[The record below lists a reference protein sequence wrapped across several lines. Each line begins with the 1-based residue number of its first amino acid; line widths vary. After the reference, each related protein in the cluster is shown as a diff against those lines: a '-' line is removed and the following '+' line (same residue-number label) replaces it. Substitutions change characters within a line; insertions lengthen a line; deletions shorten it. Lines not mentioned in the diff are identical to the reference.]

1 MEILSP
7 PRSRSPV
14 VRRRSRPARIAHG
27 RRGLF
32 ASAYARMGSGIFLAL
47 GIVQLHARGL
57 APVAILIAG
66 LVVLAVAASYAEGIS
81 LFPEAGG
88 PAALARHAFDE
99 LASFVTGWA
108 MTLALIAAA
117 ALAALYAAK
126 FLSIFWAP
134 LGSGGWAVAGGLAVL
149 AVVAGACALGLELSA
164 SLAAFAGIVDVGL
177 QLLLVMIGVAF
188 AFRPDAIRQD
198 VHLGTA
204 PSVEQ
209 LVLACAL
216 ATVAFVGIESIGEM
230 AAEARDPDRDLGPA
244 SAGVL
249 LSAITLGVAISLTA
263 AMPGPESGAGHP
275 AHPVFGIVS
284 RAPLHVVAT
293 GLKGVV
299 GLLVAGLL
307 ALVAHAALGR
317 TARLTRWQ
325 AQHRQ
330 LPAAMA
336 ELDRGRDIPLTAV
349 AVGSAG
355 AALLVV
361 AQGAVGGASFLAGAY
376 AFAALIAFSGV
387 HLSVLALRWRDPGR
401 SRPVAAPLNLPIG
414 DRRLPLAA
422 VVGLAGTVAAWL
434 AIALFERDALLAG
447 SAWMLAGLAAYATHR
462 RREGLPLG
470 ERALREV
477 ATRTGPGVEVEFQT
491 ILIPVNTAAATIP
504 ADLLDIAAQLAGERR
519 ASLVLLAFT
528 EIPLGEEMD
537 LEIDD
542 LDETVDRIAGAGR
555 AVEEHYGIRVL
566 TTHLRTRD
574 PAESILA
581 EANRRESQ
589 VILLRAA
596 GLQRI
601 GVRRV
606 AYDHAVRR
614 IVAEARQRV
623 MIVRPEEARA

>member
-1 MEILSP
+1 MELISP

-14 VRRRSRPARIAHG
+14 VRRRAGPARVAHG

-47 GIVQLHARGL
+47 GIVELHARGL
-57 APVAILIAG
+57 APAAILLAG

-99 LASFVTGWA
+99 LASFATGWA

-117 ALAALYAAK
+117 ALAALSAAK
-126 FLSIFWAP
+126 FLSVFWAP
-134 LGSGGWAVAGGLAVL
+134 LGSGAWAVAGGLAVL

-164 SLAAFAGIVDVGL
+164 SVAAFAGIADIGL
-177 QLLLVMIGVAF
+177 QLLLVVVGVAF
-188 AFRPDAIRQD
+188 AFRPDTIQQD

-216 ATVAFVGIESIGEM
+216 ATVVFVGVESIGDM
-230 AAEARDPDRDLGPA
+230 AAEARDPDRDLGPT

-263 AMPGPESGAGHP
+263 AMAGPVSGGGQP
-275 AHPVFGIVS
+275 ARPLFGIVT
-284 RAPLHVVAT
+284 RVPLHVLAT

-299 GLLVAGLL
+299 GLIVAALL

-317 TARLTRWQ
+317 TARLVCWQ

-330 LPAAMA
+330 FPAAVA
-336 ELDRGRDIPLTAV
+336 GLDQGRAVPVTAL
-349 AVGSAG
+349 AACSAG

-361 AQGAVGGASFLAGAY
+361 AQGLAGDVSFLAGTY
-376 AFAALIAFSGV
+376 AFAALIAFSSV

-401 SRPVAAPLNLPIG
+401 SRPVAAPLNVAVDG
-414 DRRLPLAA
+414 RRLPLAA
-422 VVGLAGTVAAWL
+422 VLGLAGTTSAWL
-434 AIALFERDALLAG
+434 AVAVFERDALLAG
-447 SAWMLAGLAAYATHR
+447 WAWMLAGLAAYAAYR
-462 RREGLPLG
+462 RSVGLSLG
-470 ERALREV
+470 ERTRREP
-477 ATRTGPGVEVEFQT
+477 APRTGPGVQVEYQT
-491 ILIPVNTAAATIP
+491 ILIPVNTAAAGIP
-504 ADLLDIAAQLAGERR
+504 SDLLDVAAQLAAERR
-519 ASLVLLAFT
+519 TSLVLLAFT

-542 LDETVDRIAGAGR
+542 LDASVGRLAAAGR
-555 AVEEHYGIRVL
+555 AVEDRYGIHVL

-596 GLQRI
+596 GLQRA

-623 MIVRPEEARA
+623 MIVRPEQPAT

>member
-1 MEILSP
+1 
-7 PRSRSPV
+7 
-14 VRRRSRPARIAHG
+14 
-27 RRGLF
+27 
-32 ASAYARMGSGIFLAL
+32 MGSGIFLAL
-47 GIVQLHARGL
+47 GIVGLHARGL

-66 LVVLAVAASYAEGIS
+66 LVVLAVAASYAEGVS

-117 ALAALYAAK
+117 ALAALSAAK
-126 FLSIFWAP
+126 FLSVFWAP

-149 AVVAGACALGLELSA
+149 TVVAGACALGLELSA
-164 SLAAFAGIVDVGL
+164 SLAVFAGIADIGL
-177 QLLLVMIGVAF
+177 QLLLVLVGVAF

-198 VHLGTA
+198 VHLGSA
-204 PSVEQ
+204 PSVDQ

-216 ATVAFVGIESIGEM
+216 ATVAFVGIESIGDM
-230 AAEARDPDRDLGPA
+230 AAEARDPDRDLAAA
-244 SAGVL
+244 SAAVL
-249 LSAITLGVAISLTA
+249 LSAITLGVAISLTV
-263 AMPGPESGAGHP
+263 AMAGPVSSAGHP
-275 AHPVFGIVS
+275 ARPLFGIVS
-284 RAPLHVVAT
+284 RTPLHVLAT

-299 GLLVAGLL
+299 GLLVAALL

-317 TARLTRWQ
+317 TARLARWQ

-330 LPAAMA
+330 LPAAVA
-336 ELDRGRDIPLTAV
+336 ELDRRRGTPLTAL
-349 AVGSAG
+349 AACSA
-355 AALLVV
+355 ATALLVV
-361 AQGAVGGASFLAGAY
+361 AQGVARDASFLAGTY
-376 AFAALIAFSGV
+376 AFAALIAFSSV

-422 VVGLAGTVAAWL
+422 VLGLAGTAAAWL
-434 AIALFERDALLAG
+434 AVALFERDALLAG
-447 SAWMLAGLAAYATHR
+447 SAWMLAGFAAYAAYR
-462 RREGLPLG
+462 RRGGLSLG
-470 ERALREV
+470 ERTRRE
-477 ATRTGPGVEVEFQT
+477 AAARSRPGVEVEYQT
-491 ILIPVNTAAATIP
+491 ILIPVNTAAATVP
-504 ADLLDIAAQLAGERR
+504 TDLLDVAAQLAAERR
-519 ASLVLLAFT
+519 TSLVLLAFT

-542 LDETVDRIAGAGR
+542 LDEAVDRLAAAGR
-555 AVEEHYGIRVL
+555 TVEERYGIHVL

-596 GLQRI
+596 GLQRA
-601 GVRRV
+601 GDRRV

-623 MIVRPEEARA
+623 MIVRPEQAPT